1 MPKLTRRGLL
11 AVGGAGAAGL
21 AVAGCGTED
30 DPRADGRDGEI
41 LERAASA
48 EASLGA
54 IYDGVDAGAEGNPA
68 LQQFRDASSAR
79 LDELNRLGASAA
91 DAADSEVTVAA
102 AITAADP
109 AIAAYREGAGFL
121 STTDM
126 RATVTAFLAQV
137 SSEQATLRGLEG
149 DDQSPRAFV
158 TGGKE
163 EPYIA
168 TDDNEDTTTS
178 STTSSTTSTTSTSS
192 STTTDGE

>member
-30 DPRADGRDGEI
+30 DPRAEGRDGEI
-41 LERAASA
+41 LDSAATA

-54 IYDGVDAGAEGNPA
+54 IYDGADAGAEGNAA

-79 LDELNRLGASAA
+79 LDELDKLGATAA
-91 DAADSEVTVAA
+91 DAADSEVTVDA
-102 AITAADP
+102 AIAAADP

-121 STTDM
+121 SSTDM
-126 RATVTAFLAQV
+126 RATVTAFLAQI
-137 SSEQATLRGLEG
+137 SSEQATLRGLLG
-149 DDQSPRAFV
+149 DDQSPRPFV
-158 TGGKE
+158 TGLKE
-163 EPYIA
+163 DPYVA

-178 STTSSTTSTTSTSS
+178 STTSSSSTTTTSTSS
-192 STTTDGE
+192 TEDGG